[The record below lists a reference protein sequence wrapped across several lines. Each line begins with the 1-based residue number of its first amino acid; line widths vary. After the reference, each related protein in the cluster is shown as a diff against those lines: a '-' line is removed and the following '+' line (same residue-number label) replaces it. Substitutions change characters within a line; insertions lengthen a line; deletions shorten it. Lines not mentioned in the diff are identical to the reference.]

1 MIVSEVTAMFRQYID
16 EPDQTFV
23 TDAMVAT
30 MLAQAYREFQWT
42 VSQVDEN
49 IYTTNVNIT
58 LAAVAVYDLESAANP
73 VRVFGTD
80 ANLTNPRM
88 LKLVS
93 LATTNSDGT
102 RNTPLRPITGQESLS
117 STSNSFLVDGT
128 VLRFAGPLD
137 LTLNLTYFP
146 EYVSAGAAAAT
157 AGYVDW
163 TAGADFIDNLSMFHD
178 VIALLAAKQYAI
190 LDTAFNEPLMM
201 QLEQRTRDLI
211 QYMNTRN
218 YSGAQYVSQV
228 RTGHEFF

>member
-1 MIVSEVTAMFRQYID
+1 VIVSEVATMFRQYID

-30 MLAQAYREFQWT
+30 MLAQAYREFQWN
-42 VSQVDEN
+42 VMQIDEN

-58 LAAVAVYDLESAANP
+58 LSSSAVYDLASGANP
-73 VRVFGTD
+73 VRLLGAD

-88 LKLVS
+88 SKLVS
-93 LATTNSDGT
+93 LATVNGDGT
-102 RNTPLRPITGQESLS
+102 RNTPLVPVTSDGSLS
-117 STSNSFLVDGT
+117 ATSNSFYLDGT
-128 VLRFAGPLD
+128 VLRFAGPLS

-146 EYVSAGAAAAT
+146 EPIAGGGAPGS
-157 AGYVDW
+157 GYIDW
-163 TAGADFIDNLSMFHD
+163 TTGTSFIDNLSMFHD

-201 QLEQRTRDLI
+201 QLEQRVRDLKE
-211 QYMNTRN
+211 YLNTRN

-228 RTGHEFF
+228 RTGHELF